1 MIPEALGLILML
13 HSGEQ
18 AHGSVTSLEELG
30 LCKGQQT
37 QMCLQRRQETGRQV
51 GGTQGKYIAL
61 DKRERTL
68 SNKRNKRN
76 IYYKR
81 NVY

>member
-1 MIPEALGLILML
+1 MIPEDLGLIIML
-13 HSGEQ
+13 QSGEQ
-18 AHGSVTSLEELG
+18 VHGSVTSLKELE
-30 LCKGQQT
+30 LCNGQQT
-37 QMCLQRRQETGRQV
+37 QMCLQRLQETGRQV

-68 SNKRNKRN
+68 SNA
-76 IYYKR
+76 YKR